1 MTNRYGANDRRGDP
15 SGNAVPTWWVVFR
28 NELAD
33 LWIGGRALQLILMY
47 TIVLGLYSYLLA
59 TNTELN
65 LLPRKEMMLEMVKAS
80 IAVSMFMSLIIGADS
95 ISGERERAT
104 LEGLLLTPT
113 SRRQII
119 FGKFLAAVSP
129 WPVAFAVAVPYW
141 HTVAQGDPVLG
152 RAMLWCALLGSLLA
166 PAAAGLGMLVS
177 VWCNTNRT
185 SMLVSI
191 ALYLLL
197 LLPTDLVGGPAK
209 IQRSAEL
216 WAKVDLI
223 QWSNPVGAVTR
234 FLQDILVR
242 SLRPEDRWSWHT
254 VPVLFTF
261 LVLVAL
267 FAYASPRLRLEA
279 ETANKLKGRWKRV
292 AGMWD
297 RAVGT
302 ASKSPS
308 WIARKGN
315 T

>member
-1 MTNRYGANDRRGDP
+1 
-15 SGNAVPTWWVVFR
+15 VLR

-33 LWIGGRALQLILMY
+33 LWIGGKALHLILIY
-47 TIVLGLYSYLLA
+47 TVVLGLYSYLLA

-65 LLPRKEMMLEMVKAS
+65 LLPLKEMVLEMVKAVL
-80 IAVSMFMSLIIGADS
+80 AVSMFMSLIIGADS
-95 ISGERERAT
+95 ISGERERLT
-104 LEGLLLTPT
+104 LEGLLLTPA
-113 SRRQII
+113 SRRQIV

-129 WPVAFAVAVPYW
+129 WPVAFAIAVPYW
-141 HTVAQGDPVLG
+141 HTVAQGDAVLG
-152 RAMLWCALLGSLLA
+152 RALLWGALLGSLLA
-166 PAAAGLGMLVS
+166 PACAALGLLVS
-177 VWCNTNRT
+177 LWCNTNRT

-234 FLQDILVR
+234 FLQDVLVR
-242 SLRPEDRWSWHT
+242 SLDPADRWSWHT
-254 VPVLFTF
+254 VPVLFAV

-279 ETANKLKGRWKRV
+279 DTGTRLRSGWDRV
-292 AGMWD
+292 AGLWE
-297 RAVGT
+297 RAFGVP
-302 ASKSPS
+302 SKSPS
-308 WIARKGN
+308 
-315 T
+315 